1 MNSIEFFFE
10 DVKNVPIH
18 EKILILHLNSLIE
31 NELKNT
37 GDISVIF
44 CSDEYLLKMNK
55 EYLDHDYYTD
65 IITFD
70 YVEGNVISGDLF
82 ISLDRIAENAKTFD
96 TTLLK
101 ELYRVVFHGVLH
113 LVGYKDKTD
122 DEEREMR
129 KKENYYLKEVDFKEL
144 EI

>member
-10 DVKNVPIH
+10 DVKTVPIH

>member
-10 DVKNVPIH
+10 NVNSVPIH
-18 EKILILHLNSLIE
+18 EKILVLHLNSLIE
-31 NELKNT
+31 NELKIP
-37 GDISVIF
+37 GDISAIF
-44 CSDEYLLKMNK
+44 CTDEYLLEMNK

-70 YVEGNVISGDLF
+70 YTEGEVISGDLF
-82 ISLDRIAENAKTFD
+82 ISIERIADNAEKFN

-113 LVGYKDKTD
+113 LAGYKDKS
-122 DEEREMR
+122 EEEASKMRE
-129 KKENYYLKEVDFKEL
+129 KEDYYLRKVDFKEL
-144 EI
+144 ER

>member
-10 DVKNVPIH
+10 DVKTVPIH

-31 NELKNT
+31 NELKNI